1 MTVDLHIEDGI
12 ALATLNRPAALNAI
26 DYPMRSAIQAL
37 WPRLQ
42 ADAAVDVIILTG
54 AGEKAF
60 CVGSD
65 LKNTPP
71 PATSFAQETY
81 GAGANDSLLTG
92 LDTDKPIL
100 CAFNGS
106 AYGGGLELGLAADIR
121 ICVPHA
127 KFGLPEVRVGT
138 LPGSGGTQ
146 HLPRL
151 IGDSNAMY
159 MLLTG
164 DSIDADT
171 ALRVGLVS
179 HVVPADALL
188 ATAHRIAQRIRANAP
203 LSVRAAKRLV
213 REGRDMP
220 LPLALR
226 HERQT
231 WGVLRDTEDRKEG
244 RTAFAEGRPP
254 RYSGR

>member
-1 MTVDLHIEDGI
+1 MTVDLHIEEGI
-12 ALATLNRPAALNAI
+12 ALVTLNRPAALNAI
-26 DYPMRSAIQAL
+26 DYPMRRDIQAL

-42 ADAAVDVIILTG
+42 GDPAVDVIILTG
-54 AGEKAF
+54 AGDKAF

-71 PATSFAQETY
+71 PDTSFAQETF

-121 ICVPHA
+121 ICAPHA

-179 HVVPADALL
+179 QVVPAAELQEAAL
-188 ATAHRIAQRIRANAP
+188 RIARRIRANAP

-213 REGRDMP
+213 RDGRDMP
-220 LPLALR
+220 LPMALR

-231 WGVLRDTEDRKEG
+231 WGLLRDTEDRKEG
-244 RTAFAEGRPP
+244 RAAFAEGRPP
-254 RYSGR
+254 RYKGR